1 MEKLNMSRD
10 IYKQIADI
18 KNDTKIVTPTTE
30 RELAEIY
37 RIANIMTNKNDF
49 NLILDLGTY
58 MGFSALML
66 GMGLL
71 DNEAKG
77 EVITVD
83 NYGIGIEYS
92 HITDVFNKYQL
103 PIRQLNEDVIKYI
116 QNLSNNSIDIA
127 FVDTAHNYNH
137 VYNLLKLLLPKM
149 KKFRSVLMI
158 HDYYWGEIGVVKAI
172 NRILK
177 DSTYYFQG
185 YGNFDYL
192 WWGVI
197 SNA

>member
-137 VYNLLKLLLPKM
+137 VYNLLKLLLSKM
-149 KKFRSVLMI
+149 KKSRSVLMI